1 MLFSIALFS
10 FGQDKAADAKKLIEV
25 MAAEKMI
32 DGMMD
37 NMIPMLK
44 QQASGQIKGADAKE
58 KFDKYVDFL
67 MTETKELT
75 KKIVNEEM
83 VRLYETHF
91 THSEIKDMIAFYE
104 SPTGKKMLE
113 KTPELTTDLMNV
125 MMTKY
130 MPEFQQKIGGK
141 LEELK

>member
-1 MLFSIALFS
+1 MS
-10 FGQDKAADAKKLIEV
+10 DKYNRNQNEIEV
-25 MAAEKMI
+25 NLWDIFNILWGKAWLIILIGLFCA
-32 DGMMD
+32 
-37 NMIPMLK
+37 LL
-44 QQASGQIKGADAKE
+44 AFADAKE

-104 SPTGKKMLE
+104 SP
-113 KTPELTTDLMNV
+113 
-125 MMTKY
+125 
-130 MPEFQQKIGGK
+130 
-141 LEELK
+141 

>member
-1 MLFSIALFS
+1 
-10 FGQDKAADAKKLIEV
+10 
-25 MAAEKMI
+25 
-32 DGMMD
+32 
-37 NMIPMLK
+37 
-44 QQASGQIKGADAKE
+44 
-58 KFDKYVDFL
+58 